1 MRWLLRT
8 RWWVLLTTVTVVAVT
23 RMRTGVAAWVRPMPR
38 WCRRLPWRR
47 VSLPNWSTVSW
58 RGREGLRGV
67 SVANWS
73 GVWWRGG
80 RWAVGGAGAW
90 ALGGGGQACSGVVGL
105 GGPLVP

>member
-8 RWWVLLTTVTVVAVT
+8 PWWVLLTTVTVVAVT

-58 RGREGLRGV
+58 RMRKCALGWPWG
-67 SVANWS
+67 
-73 GVWWRGG
+73 
-80 RWAVGGAGAW
+80 W
-90 ALGGGGQACSGVVGL
+90 ALGVAW
-105 GGPLVP
+105 